1 LPPAIFPTSSGVK
14 PPRSIAA
21 TRWRQRRYVILRFA
35 DFLGPPDDPWADL
48 WFDDDGRPDSTQH
61 CAGALILHEKL
72 GRPNWRIPFA
82 GALGLCYARRLKL
95 DAPVRVAHTF
105 KHIVSSHVY
114 SPH

>member
-1 LPPAIFPTSSGVK
+1 VK